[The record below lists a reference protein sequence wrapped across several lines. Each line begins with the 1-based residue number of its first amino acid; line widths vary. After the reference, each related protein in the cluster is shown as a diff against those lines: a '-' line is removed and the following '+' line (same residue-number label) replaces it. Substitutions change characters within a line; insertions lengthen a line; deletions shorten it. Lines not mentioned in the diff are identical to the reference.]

1 MDFNLRLSGLFGSAN
16 IQSQKPLVIS
26 TSSARYEATD
36 IFWENPPLPGIGQYN
51 LKKIFPQLPTIDLL
65 LEIPL
70 ENSTLTR
77 LHIPKAL
84 VEEWQ
89 QVAAKNPNFS
99 PKLFPTF
106 ELIC

>member
-1 MDFNLRLSGLFGSAN
+1 MTDKTISLKLTSELLQKAEEIAGNGANLHDF
-16 IQSQKPLVIS
+16 LVTAI
-26 TSSARYEATD
+26 
-36 IFWENPPLPGIGQYN
+36 ENG
-51 LKKIFPQLPTIDLL
+51 
-65 LEIPL
+65 
-70 ENSTLTR
+70 TLTR